1 MARSGSSGSA
11 ALTATRRRACRIG
24 TIRGEWQ
31 CVRYA
36 RGGWRHVS
44 HCHLAS
50 SVPHWYDQ
58 GRVAVRPVRSG
69 GVAARLTLPL
79 GVERAALVRSGP
91 SGSACWPGRTPD
103 PQPSR
108 RLESDPTGQMR
119 SGDPPPSRRG
129 SRQSPQ
135 ASAWGLT
142 ARKGAVWAEGLADG
156 APWARPGHHQ
166 AASCGLRGCRELRLR
181 QGPEV

>member
-1 MARSGSSGSA
+1 MARSGASGSA
-11 ALTATRRRACRIG
+11 PYTATRHRAYRIG

-31 CVRYA
+31 CVRYV
-36 RGGWRHVS
+36 RGRVAVQLTLPLGGERAGRRAV

-58 GRVAVRPVRSG
+58 GRVAVRP
-69 GVAARLTLPL
+69 
-79 GVERAALVRSGP
+79 VRSGP

-108 RLESDPTGQMR
+108 RLESGPTGQMR

>member
-58 GRVAVRPVRSG
+58 GRVAVRP
-69 GVAARLTLPL
+69 
-79 GVERAALVRSGP
+79 VRSGP